1 MIPNHTV
8 REAQDV
14 PHGAKFFLGGNTYTQ
29 QHTQPHRTKADHVV
43 LTATHGGEVVKIAI
57 HKARYLKVFK

>member
-14 PHGAKFFLGGNTYTQ
+14 PRGAKFFLGGNTYTQ

-43 LTATHGGEVVKIAI
+43 LTATHGGGVVKIAI